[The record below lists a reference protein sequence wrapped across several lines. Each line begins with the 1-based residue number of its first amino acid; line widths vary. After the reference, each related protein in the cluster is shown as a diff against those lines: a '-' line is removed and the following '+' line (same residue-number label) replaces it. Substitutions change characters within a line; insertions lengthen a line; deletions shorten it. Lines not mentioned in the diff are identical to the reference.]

1 MQNLNEAVIKLI
13 NEDVMGGKK
22 LIENEL
28 YDRLGSLLEEKL
40 KSYAPTIFTES
51 KDYDGDGEIES
62 STEEWKGSRNKAIQ
76 ASMASKGKKKPV
88 QMEDVEAEDE
98 DDLIMEDYQ
107 YIVEELEQ
115 LVEEIESETGEELSE
130 SEIEELADILL
141 ESMDGDPDEEED
153 FEEDEEDFE
162 EDFEEETE

>member
-51 KDYDGDGEIES
+51 KDYDGDGEKES
-62 STEEWKGSRNKAIQ
+62 STEEWKGSRDKAIK
-76 ASMASKGKKKPV
+76 ASKGNKKPV